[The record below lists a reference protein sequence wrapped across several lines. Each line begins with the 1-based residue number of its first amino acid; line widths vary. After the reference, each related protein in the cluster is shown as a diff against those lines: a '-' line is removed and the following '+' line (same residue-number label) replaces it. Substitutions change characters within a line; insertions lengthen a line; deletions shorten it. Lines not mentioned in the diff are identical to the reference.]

1 MSWPMNIGRLQLGR
15 LEASLRGGFA
25 IQIAAATIQC
35 IELAEA
41 TKKPVRLAQRA
52 GFLCRQAKA

>member
-1 MSWPMNIGRLQLGR
+1 MNIGRLQLGR

-25 IQIAAATIQC
+25 IVVANIQC

-41 TKKPVRLAQRA
+41 TKKPVRLANGPAFVRH
-52 GFLCRQAKA
+52 AKA